1 MDVDAADH
9 HAAARV
15 IGRSRTDVD
24 GWPETIELVVLAIQA
39 GATPLAAIE
48 TTGTQLRH
56 ADHLDA
62 RIGRAFAEVA
72 HRVHRGSGL
81 PDALRAVPEILGPLA
96 SEFADSIATAD
107 RYGLP
112 LGPVLDRLAAE
123 ARAERRRRAEADAR
137 SLPVKLSFPL
147 VVCTL
152 PSFVLLAIVP
162 AVLGAIAALRDSVP

>member
-1 MDVDAADH
+1 MIRRTRADV
-9 HAAARV
+9 V
-15 IGRSRTDVD
+15 
-24 GWPETIELVVLAIQA
+24 GWPDAIELVILAIRA

-48 TTGTQLRH
+48 SVGSRLAPVRH
-56 ADHLDA
+56 VDP
-62 RIGRAFAEVA
+62 RVGMAFAEVA
-72 HRVHRGSGL
+72 HLAHRGSGL
-81 PDALRAVPEILGPLA
+81 ADALHVVPDRLGPTA

-123 ARAERRRRAEADAR
+123 ARASRRRAAEIDAR

-162 AVLGAIAALRDSVP
+162 AVLGAIASFRGSVP